1 MHTSPIVT
9 NSPLAYKDSDHRI
22 TRDSTPGWIPH
33 LVDTDVS
40 TIDAR
45 EYDVVVVGGGIV
57 GNVAACALG
66 QAGLKVA
73 IVEAEARSIAIDRGQ
88 AYSINLL
95 SVQVFEDLGLWQRI
109 RPNVETYR
117 SVQLSD
123 GDYGKVVQFSPRDIG
138 RETIGYVAEHRVL
151 LEALEYGLSNLPNV
165 DRICPATVLE
175 TVKTGDRT
183 TVKLTDRLAID
194 PSQTRSQSQTL
205 SAKLVIAA
213 DGSRSP
219 LRQAANISTFG
230 WQYWQ
235 SCIVA
240 FIQPEHPHNQTAYER
255 FQPDGP
261 FAILPLPNGLCRI
274 VWTAPRT
281 VADRM
286 LTLNPDDFMTELR
299 SRYGDHMGE
308 LTLVGKPSVFPVR
321 LLHSTRYVKPGLALI
336 GDAAHCCHPVGGQ
349 GINLGIRDAA
359 ALVNVMQNALARDED
374 FATLSVLKQYE
385 RWRMWE
391 NLVVLGLTDTLTR
404 VFSNKIYPIV
414 MVRRLSLLILKD
426 ISPIRSL
433 VLKHMQGLTGK
444 APRIVALTKENCH
457 VDVRRTVA
465 R

>member
-1 MHTSPIVT
+1 MQTAPTVTDSQPI
-9 NSPLAYKDSDHRI
+9 YHDFDDGI
-22 TRDSTPGWIPH
+22 TPNP
-33 LVDTDVS
+33 TD
-40 TIDAR
+40 AC
-45 EYDVVVVGGGIV
+45 EYDVVIVGGGIV

-66 QAGLKVA
+66 QAGMKVA
-73 IVEAEARSIAIDRGQ
+73 IVEAEAQSMASDRGQ

-109 RPNVETYR
+109 RPQVETYR

-123 GDYGKVVQFSPRDIG
+123 GDYRKVVQFSPQDLG
-138 RETIGYVAEHRVL
+138 RETIGYVAEHRIL
-151 LEALEYGLSNLPNV
+151 LEALQYGLKALPNV
-165 DRICPATVLE
+165 DCICPATVTE
-175 TVKTGDRT
+175 TVKKGDRT
-183 TVKLTDRLAID
+183 IVRLA
-194 PSQTRSQSQTL
+194 QTSTQAQIL

-219 LRQAANISTFG
+219 LRQAANITTLG

-240 FIQPEHPHNQTAYER
+240 FIQPEHPHKQTAYER

-274 VWTAPRT
+274 VWTAPRA

-299 SRYGDHMGE
+299 SRYGNHMGK
-308 LTLVGKPSVFPVR
+308 LTLVGQPSVFPVR
-321 LLHSTRYVKPGLALI
+321 LLHSTQYVKPGLALI

-359 ALVNVMQNALARDED
+359 ALVNVIENALTQDKD

-385 RWRMWE
+385 RWRMGE

-404 VFSNKIYPIV
+404 VFSNKIWPIV
-414 MVRRLSLLILKD
+414 LIRRVSLWILQD
-426 ISPIRSL
+426 IPPIRSL
-433 VLKHMQGLTGK
+433 VLRHMQGLTGK
-444 APRIVALTKENCH
+444 APRIVGQNPK
-457 VDVRRTVA
+457 V
-465 R
+465 

>member
-1 MHTSPIVT
+1 MHTEPIVT
-9 NSPLAYKDSDHRI
+9 DSSLSYHHFDYDI
-22 TRDSTPGWIPH
+22 THGP
-33 LVDTDVS
+33 TD
-40 TIDAR
+40 AC
-45 EYDVVVVGGGIV
+45 EYDVVIVGGGIV

-73 IVEAEARSIAIDRGQ
+73 IVEAEAQSIASDRGQ

-109 RPNVETYR
+109 RPQVETYR

-123 GDYGKVVQFSPRDIG
+123 GDYGKVVKFLPQDLG

-151 LEALEYGLSNLPNV
+151 LEALEYGLNALPNV
-165 DRICPATVLE
+165 DCICPATVIE
-175 TVKTGDRT
+175 TVKKGDRT
-183 TVKLTDRLAID
+183 IVKLAPTS
-194 PSQTRSQSQTL
+194 SQTSAQML

-213 DGSRSP
+213 DGGRSA
-219 LRQAANISTFG
+219 LRQAANITTFG

-240 FIQPEHPHNQTAYER
+240 FIQPEHPHEQTAYER

-274 VWTAPRT
+274 VWTAPRA

-286 LTLNPDDFMTELR
+286 LALNPDDFMTELR
-299 SRYGDHMGE
+299 SRYGNHMGK
-308 LTLVGKPSVFPVR
+308 LTLVGQPSVFPVR
-321 LLHSTRYVKPGLALI
+321 LLHSTQYVKPGLALI

-359 ALVNVMQNALARDED
+359 ALVNVIENALTRDKD
-374 FATLSVLKQYE
+374 FAMLSVLKQYE
-385 RWRMWE
+385 RWRMGE

-404 VFSNKIYPIV
+404 VFSNKIWPIV
-414 MVRRLSLLILKD
+414 LIRRCSLWILQN

-433 VLKHMQGLTGK
+433 VLRHMQGLTGK
-444 APRIVALTKENCH
+444 APRIVGQNPK
-457 VDVRRTVA
+457 V
-465 R
+465 

>member
-1 MHTSPIVT
+1 MHTAPIVT
-9 NSPLAYKDSDHRI
+9 DSPLIYHDFDYGITHAPTDAY
-22 TRDSTPGWIPH
+22 
-33 LVDTDVS
+33 
-40 TIDAR
+40 
-45 EYDVVVVGGGIV
+45 EYDVIIVGGGIV
-57 GNVAACALG
+57 GNVAAYALG
-66 QAGLKVA
+66 QAGLKIA
-73 IVEAEARSIAIDRGQ
+73 IVEAEAQSVASDRGQ

-123 GDYGKVVQFSPRDIG
+123 GDYGKVVQFSPQDLG
-138 RETIGYVAEHRVL
+138 RETIGYVAEHHIL
-151 LEALEYGLSNLPNV
+151 LEALQYGLNALTNV
-165 DRICPATVLE
+165 DCICPATVID
-175 TVKTGDRT
+175 TVKKGNRT
-183 TVKLTDRLAID
+183 IVKLAPTS
-194 PSQTRSQSQTL
+194 SQTSVQTL
-205 SAKLVIAA
+205 STKLVIAA

-219 LRQAANISTFG
+219 LRQAANITTFG

-240 FIQPEHPHNQTAYER
+240 FIQPEHPHEQTAYER

-274 VWTAPRT
+274 VWTAPRA

-286 LTLNPDDFMTELR
+286 LTLKPDDFMAELR
-299 SRYGDHMGE
+299 SRYGGHMGK
-308 LTLVGKPSVFPVR
+308 LTLVGQPSVFPVR

-359 ALVNVMQNALARDED
+359 ALVNVIQNALTRDDD
-374 FATLSVLKQYE
+374 FASLSVLKQYE
-385 RWRMWE
+385 RWRMGE

-404 VFSNKIYPIV
+404 VFSNKIWPIV
-414 MVRRLSLLILKD
+414 LIRRFSLWILQD

-433 VLKHMQGLTGK
+433 VLRHMQGLTGK
-444 APRIVALTKENCH
+444 APRIVKMNLKE
-457 VDVRRTVA
+457 
-465 R
+465 

>member
-1 MHTSPIVT
+1 MQTSPIVT
-9 NSPLAYKDSDHRI
+9 NSPLTYRDIDRGT
-22 TRDSTPGWIPH
+22 TRDSTPD
-33 LVDTDVS
+33 LTDTTPS
-40 TIDAR
+40 DAV
-45 EYDVVVVGGGIV
+45 EYDVVIVGGGIV

-73 IVEAEARSIAIDRGQ
+73 IVEAEARSMASDRGQ

-95 SVQVFEDLGLWQRI
+95 SVQVFEDLGLWHRI

-117 SVQLSD
+117 SVHLSD
-123 GDYGKVVQFSPRDIG
+123 GDYGKVVQFSPQDIG

-151 LEALEYGLSNLPNV
+151 LEALNYGLNALPNV
-165 DRICPATVLE
+165 NRICPATVLE

-183 TVKLTDRLAID
+183 IVNLA
-194 PSQTRSQSQTL
+194 PTNSQASAQTL
-205 SAKLVIAA
+205 STKLVVAA

-240 FIQPEHPHNQTAYER
+240 FIQPEYPHNQTAYER

-274 VWTAPRT
+274 VWTAPRA

-299 SRYGDHMGE
+299 SRYGDHMGK

-414 MVRRLSLLILKD
+414 IVRRLSLLILKD
-426 ISPIRSL
+426 ITPIRSL

-457 VDVRRTVA
+457 VDIRRTVA

>member
-9 NSPLAYKDSDHRI
+9 DSPLIYHDIDYGL
-22 TRDSTPGWIPH
+22 TRDLTE
-33 LVDTDVS
+33 VEDT
-40 TIDAR
+40 DAR

-66 QAGLKVA
+66 QSGLKVA
-73 IVEAEARSIAIDRGQ
+73 IVEAEARSMASDRGQ

-123 GDYGKVVQFSPRDIG
+123 GDYGKVVQFSPQDLG

-151 LEALEYGLSNLPNV
+151 LEALEYGLNNLPNV
-165 DRICPATVLE
+165 DRICPATV
-175 TVKTGDRT
+175 VKTQKQGDRT
-183 TVKLTDRLAID
+183 IVRLAAKLA
-194 PSQTRSQSQTL
+194 PSSSQASAQTL
-205 SAKLVIAA
+205 STKLVIAA

-219 LRQAANISTFG
+219 LRQAANIYTFG

-274 VWTAPRT
+274 VWTAPRA

-286 LTLNPDDFMTELR
+286 LMLNPDDFMTELR
-299 SRYGDHMGE
+299 SRYGDHMGK
-308 LTLVGKPSVFPVR
+308 LTLVGQPSVFPVR

-391 NLVVLGLTDTLTR
+391 NLIVLGLTDTLTR

-414 MVRRLSLLILKD
+414 LIRRCSLWILQD

-444 APRIVALTKENCH
+444 APRIVAITKENAH

>member
-1 MHTSPIVT
+1 MHTAPIVT
-9 NSPLAYKDSDHRI
+9 DSPAIYHECDYGV
-22 TRDSTPGWIPH
+22 TPNP
-33 LVDTDVS
+33 T
-40 TIDAR
+40 DAR
-45 EYDVVVVGGGIV
+45 EYDVVIVGGGVI

-73 IVEAEARSIAIDRGQ
+73 IVEAEAQSLASDRGQ

-109 RPNVETYR
+109 RPQVETYR

-123 GDYGKVVQFSPRDIG
+123 GDYRKVVQFSPQDLG
-138 RETIGYVAEHRVL
+138 RETIGYVAEHRIL
-151 LEALEYGLSNLPNV
+151 LEALQYGLNTLPNV
-165 DRICPATVLE
+165 DCICPATVIE
-175 TVKTGDRT
+175 TVKKGDQT
-183 TVKLTDRLAID
+183 IVRLVQASA
-194 PSQTRSQSQTL
+194 PAQTL

-219 LRQAANISTFG
+219 LRQAANITTYG

-240 FIQPEHPHNQTAYER
+240 FIQPEHPHKQTAYER

-274 VWTAPRT
+274 VWTAPRA

-286 LTLNPDDFMTELR
+286 LTLNPDEFMAELR
-299 SRYGDHMGE
+299 SRYGDHMGK
-308 LTLVGKPSVFPVR
+308 LTLVGQPSVFPVR

-359 ALVNVMQNALARDED
+359 ALVNVIEKALAQDKD
-374 FATLSVLKQYE
+374 FAALSVLKQYE
-385 RWRMWE
+385 RWRMGE
-391 NLVVLGLTDTLTR
+391 NLMVLGLTDTLTR
-404 VFSNKIYPIV
+404 VFSNKIWPIV
-414 MVRRLSLLILKD
+414 LIRRVSLWILQD

-433 VLKHMQGLTGK
+433 VLRHMQGLTGK
-444 APRIVALTKENCH
+444 APRIVGQNPK
-457 VDVRRTVA
+457 V
-465 R
+465 

>member
-1 MHTSPIVT
+1 MHTAPIVT
-9 NSPLAYKDSDHRI
+9 DSPLIYHDFDYGITHDPTNAY
-22 TRDSTPGWIPH
+22 
-33 LVDTDVS
+33 
-40 TIDAR
+40 
-45 EYDVVVVGGGIV
+45 EYDVIIVGGGIV
-57 GNVAACALG
+57 GNVAAYALG
-66 QAGLKVA
+66 QAGLKIA
-73 IVEAEARSIAIDRGQ
+73 IVEAEAQSVASDRGQ

-123 GDYGKVVQFSPRDIG
+123 GDYGKVVQFSPQDLG
-138 RETIGYVAEHRVL
+138 RETIGYVAEHRIL
-151 LEALEYGLSNLPNV
+151 LEALQYGLNALTNV
-165 DRICPATVLE
+165 DCICPATVID
-175 TVKTGDRT
+175 TVKKGNRT
-183 TVKLTDRLAID
+183 IVKLAPTS
-194 PSQTRSQSQTL
+194 SQTSVQTL
-205 SAKLVIAA
+205 STKLVIAA

-219 LRQAANISTFG
+219 LRQAANITTFG

-240 FIQPEHPHNQTAYER
+240 FIQPEHPHEQTAYER

-274 VWTAPRT
+274 VWTAPRA

-286 LTLNPDDFMTELR
+286 LTLKPDDFMAELR
-299 SRYGDHMGE
+299 SRYGDHMGK
-308 LTLVGKPSVFPVR
+308 LTLVGQPSVFPVR

-359 ALVNVMQNALARDED
+359 ALVNVIQNALTRDDD
-374 FATLSVLKQYE
+374 FASLSVLKQYE
-385 RWRMWE
+385 RWRMGE

-404 VFSNKIYPIV
+404 VFSNKIWPIV
-414 MVRRLSLLILKD
+414 LIRRFSLWILQD

-433 VLKHMQGLTGK
+433 VLRHMQGLTGK
-444 APRIVALTKENCH
+444 APRIVKMNLKE
-457 VDVRRTVA
+457 
-465 R
+465 

>member
-1 MHTSPIVT
+1 MHTAPIVT
-9 NSPLAYKDSDHRI
+9 DSPLIYHDFDYGITHAPTDAY
-22 TRDSTPGWIPH
+22 
-33 LVDTDVS
+33 
-40 TIDAR
+40 
-45 EYDVVVVGGGIV
+45 EYDVIIVGGGIV
-57 GNVAACALG
+57 GNVAAYALG
-66 QAGLKVA
+66 QAGLKIA
-73 IVEAEARSIAIDRGQ
+73 IVEAEAQSVASDRGQ

-123 GDYGKVVQFSPRDIG
+123 GDYGKVVQFSPQDLG
-138 RETIGYVAEHRVL
+138 RETIGYVAEHHIL
-151 LEALEYGLSNLPNV
+151 LEALQYGLNALTNV
-165 DRICPATVLE
+165 DCICPATVID
-175 TVKTGDRT
+175 TVKKGNRT
-183 TVKLTDRLAID
+183 IVKLAPTS
-194 PSQTRSQSQTL
+194 SQTSVQTL
-205 SAKLVIAA
+205 STKLVIAA

-219 LRQAANISTFG
+219 LRQAANITTFG

-240 FIQPEHPHNQTAYER
+240 FIQPEHPHEQTAYER

-274 VWTAPRT
+274 VWTAPRA

-286 LTLNPDDFMTELR
+286 LTLKPDDFMAELR
-299 SRYGDHMGE
+299 SRYGDHMGK
-308 LTLVGKPSVFPVR
+308 LTLVGQPSVFPVR

-359 ALVNVMQNALARDED
+359 ALVNVIQNALTRDDD
-374 FATLSVLKQYE
+374 FASLSVLKQYE
-385 RWRMWE
+385 RWRMGE

-404 VFSNKIYPIV
+404 VFSNKIWPIV
-414 MVRRLSLLILKD
+414 LIRRFSLWILQD

-433 VLKHMQGLTGK
+433 VLRHMQGLTGK
-444 APRIVALTKENCH
+444 APRIVKMNLKE
-457 VDVRRTVA
+457 
-465 R
+465 

>member
-1 MHTSPIVT
+1 MHTAPIVT
-9 NSPLAYKDSDHRI
+9 DSQPIYHDFDYGI
-22 TRDSTPGWIPH
+22 TPTPTDS
-33 LVDTDVS
+33 
-40 TIDAR
+40 R
-45 EYDVVVVGGGIV
+45 EYDVVIVGGGIV

-66 QAGLKVA
+66 QAGLKIA
-73 IVEAEARSIAIDRGQ
+73 IVEAEAQSMASDRGQ

-109 RPNVETYR
+109 RPQVETYR

-123 GDYGKVVQFSPRDIG
+123 GDYRKVVQFSPQDLG
-138 RETIGYVAEHRVL
+138 RETIGYVAEHRIL
-151 LEALEYGLSNLPNV
+151 LDALQCGLKALPNV
-165 DRICPATVLE
+165 DCICPATVIE
-175 TVKTGDRT
+175 TVKEGDRT
-183 TVKLTDRLAID
+183 IVRLA
-194 PSQTRSQSQTL
+194 QTSPQAQTL

-219 LRQAANISTFG
+219 LRQAANITTLG

-240 FIQPEHPHNQTAYER
+240 FIQPEYPHNQIAYER

-274 VWTAPRT
+274 VWTAPRA

-299 SRYGDHMGE
+299 SRYGDHMGK
-308 LTLVGKPSVFPVR
+308 LTLVGQPSVFPVR
-321 LLHSTRYVKPGLALI
+321 LLHSTQYVKPGLALI

-359 ALVNVMQNALARDED
+359 ALVNVIQDALTQDKD

-385 RWRMWE
+385 RWRMGE

-404 VFSNKIYPIV
+404 VFSNKIWPIV
-414 MVRRLSLLILKD
+414 IIRRLSLWILQD

-433 VLKHMQGLTGK
+433 VLRHMQGLTGK
-444 APRIVALTKENCH
+444 APRIVGQQPVPESLVLLSDQLRH
-457 VDVRRTVA
+457 
-465 R
+465 

>member
-1 MHTSPIVT
+1 MQTVPIVT
-9 NSPLAYKDSDHRI
+9 DPELTYHDLDYGLN
-22 TRDSTPGWIPH
+22 RDSTPD
-33 LVDTDVS
+33 LTVVEQTD
-40 TIDAR
+40 AC
-45 EYDVVVVGGGIV
+45 EYDVVIVGGGIV

-73 IVEAEARSIAIDRGQ
+73 IVEAQAQSMASERGQ
-88 AYSINLL
+88 AYSVNLL
-95 SVQVFEDLGLWQRI
+95 SVKVFEELGLWQRI
-109 RPNVETYR
+109 RPQVETYR

-123 GDYGKVVQFSPRDIG
+123 GDYGKVVKFLPQDLG

-151 LEALEYGLSNLPNV
+151 LEALEYGLKALLNV
-165 DRICPATVLE
+165 DRICPATVIE

-183 TVKLTDRLAID
+183 IVKLEQTS
-194 PSQTRSQSQTL
+194 SQNSVQTL
-205 SAKLVIAA
+205 STKLVIAA

-219 LRQAANISTFG
+219 LRQAANITTFG

-240 FIQPEHPHNQTAYER
+240 FIQPEHPHNQIAYER

-274 VWTAPRT
+274 VWTAPRA
-281 VADRM
+281 VADGM
-286 LTLNPDDFMTELR
+286 LTLNPEEFMTELR
-299 SRYGDHMGE
+299 SRYGDHMGK
-308 LTLVGKPSVFPVR
+308 LTLVGEPSVFPVR

-359 ALVNVMQNALARDED
+359 ALVNVMQNALARDKD
-374 FATLSVLKQYE
+374 FASLSVLKQYE

-391 NLVVLGLTDTLTR
+391 NLFVLGLTDTLTR
-404 VFSNKIYPIV
+404 LFSNKIWPIV
-414 MVRRLSLLILKD
+414 LIRRCSLWILQD

-433 VLKHMQGLTGK
+433 VLRHMQGLTGK
-444 APRIVALTKENCH
+444 APRIVGQHSK
-457 VDVRRTVA
+457 V
-465 R
+465 

>member
-1 MHTSPIVT
+1 MHTAPIVT
-9 NSPLAYKDSDHRI
+9 ASQPIYHDFDNGV
-22 TRDSTPGWIPH
+22 TRDP
-33 LVDTDVS
+33 TDVC
-40 TIDAR
+40 
-45 EYDVVVVGGGIV
+45 EYDVVIVGGGIV

-73 IVEAEARSIAIDRGQ
+73 IVEAEAQSIASDRGQ

-109 RPNVETYR
+109 RPQVETYR

-123 GDYGKVVQFSPRDIG
+123 GDYRKVVQFSPQDLG

-151 LEALEYGLSNLPNV
+151 LEALQYGLKALPNIEC
-165 DRICPATVLE
+165 ICPATVIE
-175 TVKTGDRT
+175 TVKKGDRT
-183 TVKLTDRLAID
+183 IVRLA
-194 PSQTRSQSQTL
+194 QTSAQAQIL

-219 LRQAANISTFG
+219 LRQDANITTFG

-240 FIQPEHPHNQTAYER
+240 FIQPEHPHKQTAYER

-274 VWTAPRT
+274 VWTAPRA

-299 SRYGDHMGE
+299 SRYGDHMGK
-308 LTLVGKPSVFPVR
+308 LTLVGQPSVFPVR
-321 LLHSTRYVKPGLALI
+321 LLHSTQYVKPGLALI

-359 ALVNVMQNALARDED
+359 ALVNVIQDALTQDKD

-385 RWRMWE
+385 RWRMGE

-404 VFSNKIYPIV
+404 VFSNKIWPIV
-414 MVRRLSLLILKD
+414 IIRRLSLWILQD

-433 VLKHMQGLTGK
+433 VLRHMQGLTGK
-444 APRIVALTKENCH
+444 APRIVSQQPVPESLVLLSDQLRH
-457 VDVRRTVA
+457 
-465 R
+465 

>member
-1 MHTSPIVT
+1 MHTAPIVT
-9 NSPLAYKDSDHRI
+9 DSPLIYHDFDYGITHAPTDAY
-22 TRDSTPGWIPH
+22 
-33 LVDTDVS
+33 
-40 TIDAR
+40 
-45 EYDVVVVGGGIV
+45 EYDVIIVGGGIV
-57 GNVAACALG
+57 GNVAAYALG
-66 QAGLKVA
+66 QAGLKIA
-73 IVEAEARSIAIDRGQ
+73 IVEAEAQSVASDRGQ

-123 GDYGKVVQFSPRDIG
+123 GDYGKVVQFSPQDLG
-138 RETIGYVAEHRVL
+138 RETIGYVAEHRIL
-151 LEALEYGLSNLPNV
+151 LEALQYGLNALTNV
-165 DRICPATVLE
+165 DCICPATVID
-175 TVKTGDRT
+175 TVKKGNRT
-183 TVKLTDRLAID
+183 IVKLAPTS
-194 PSQTRSQSQTL
+194 SQTSVQTL
-205 SAKLVIAA
+205 STKLVIAA

-219 LRQAANISTFG
+219 LRQAANITTFG

-240 FIQPEHPHNQTAYER
+240 FIQPEHPHEQTAYER

-274 VWTAPRT
+274 VWTAPRA

-286 LTLNPDDFMTELR
+286 LTLKPDDFMAELR
-299 SRYGDHMGE
+299 SRYGDHMGK
-308 LTLVGKPSVFPVR
+308 LTLVGQPSVFPVR

-359 ALVNVMQNALARDED
+359 ALVNVIQNALTRDDD
-374 FATLSVLKQYE
+374 FASLSVLKQYE
-385 RWRMWE
+385 RWRMGE

-404 VFSNKIYPIV
+404 VFSNKIWPIV
-414 MVRRLSLLILKD
+414 LIRRFSLWILQD

-433 VLKHMQGLTGK
+433 VLRHMQGLTGK
-444 APRIVALTKENCH
+444 APRIVKMNLKE
-457 VDVRRTVA
+457 
-465 R
+465 

>member
-1 MHTSPIVT
+1 MQTAPIVT
-9 NSPLAYKDSDHRI
+9 DPELTYHDLDYSVN
-22 TRDSTPGWIPH
+22 RDLTPD
-33 LVDTDVS
+33 LTDVEQ
-40 TIDAR
+40 TDGC
-45 EYDVVVVGGGIV
+45 EYDVVIVGGGIV

-73 IVEAEARSIAIDRGQ
+73 VVEAQAQSMASDRGQ
-88 AYSINLL
+88 AYSVNLL
-95 SVQVFEDLGLWQRI
+95 SVNVFEELGLWQRI
-109 RPNVETYR
+109 RPQVETYR

-123 GDYGKVVQFSPRDIG
+123 GDYGKVVKFLPQDLG

-151 LEALEYGLSNLPNV
+151 LEALEYGLNALPNV
-165 DRICPATVLE
+165 DRICPATVIE

-183 TVKLTDRLAID
+183 IVKFA
-194 PSQTRSQSQTL
+194 QTSSHNSAQTL

-213 DGSRSP
+213 DGSRSA

-240 FIQPEHPHNQTAYER
+240 FIQPEHPHNQIAYER

-274 VWTAPRT
+274 VWTAPRA
-281 VADRM
+281 VANRM
-286 LTLNPDDFMTELR
+286 LTLKPDEFMTELR
-299 SRYGDHMGE
+299 SRYGDHMGK
-308 LTLVGKPSVFPVR
+308 LTLVGEPSVFPVR

-359 ALVNVMQNALARDED
+359 ALVNVMQNALARDKD
-374 FATLSVLKQYE
+374 FASLSVLKQYE

-391 NLVVLGLTDTLTR
+391 NLLVLGLTDTLTR
-404 VFSNKIYPIV
+404 VFSNKIWPIV
-414 MVRRLSLLILKD
+414 LIRRCSLWILQD

-433 VLKHMQGLTGK
+433 VLRHMQGLTGK
-444 APRIVALTKENCH
+444 APRIVGQHPK
-457 VDVRRTVA
+457 V
-465 R
+465 

>member
-1 MHTSPIVT
+1 MHTAPIVT
-9 NSPLAYKDSDHRI
+9 DSPLIYHDFDYGITHDPTNAY
-22 TRDSTPGWIPH
+22 
-33 LVDTDVS
+33 
-40 TIDAR
+40 
-45 EYDVVVVGGGIV
+45 EYDVIIVGGGIV
-57 GNVAACALG
+57 GNVAAYALG
-66 QAGLKVA
+66 QAGLKIA
-73 IVEAEARSIAIDRGQ
+73 IVEAEAQSVASDRGQ

-123 GDYGKVVQFSPRDIG
+123 GDYGKVVQFSPQDLG

-151 LEALEYGLSNLPNV
+151 LEALQYGLNALTNV
-165 DRICPATVLE
+165 DCICPATVID
-175 TVKTGDRT
+175 TVKKGNRT
-183 TVKLTDRLAID
+183 IVKLAPTS
-194 PSQTRSQSQTL
+194 SQTSVQTL
-205 SAKLVIAA
+205 STKLVIAA

-219 LRQAANISTFG
+219 LRQAANITTFG

-240 FIQPEHPHNQTAYER
+240 FIQPEHPHEQTAYER

-274 VWTAPRT
+274 VWTAPRA

-286 LTLNPDDFMTELR
+286 LTLKPDDFMAELR
-299 SRYGDHMGE
+299 SRYGDHMGK
-308 LTLVGKPSVFPVR
+308 LTLVGQPSVFPVR

-359 ALVNVMQNALARDED
+359 ALVNVIQNALTRDDD
-374 FATLSVLKQYE
+374 FASLSVLKQYE
-385 RWRMWE
+385 RWRMGE

-404 VFSNKIYPIV
+404 VFSNKIWPIV
-414 MVRRLSLLILKD
+414 LIRRFSLWILQD

-433 VLKHMQGLTGK
+433 VLRHMQGLTGK
-444 APRIVALTKENCH
+444 APRIVKMNLKE
-457 VDVRRTVA
+457 
-465 R
+465 